1 MGLLYNYEILMEDK
15 KEIIHSWKEDGK
27 YCAVYSDL
35 SIVTGSEVKL
45 LTKIDL
51 STKSFT
57 ANGTRY
63 YIEDTRSID
72 RWVFEQ
78 QLTIEAGFGVEFDEM
93 LKAWKDVYGMLN
105 KQNFADSAVT
115 AYNMINGI
123 TKLFQREPTILKFCA
138 LFINTAEEDRRT
150 IDSDMITRK
159 IEDWKAEGLAIEGFF
174 EFSLLRVRGLGEGY
188 MKAIQSVSNLTDSI
202 SLNSEENQVES

>member
-1 MGLLYNYEILMEDK
+1 MEDK
-15 KEIIHSWKEDGK
+15 KEIIHSWKENGK
-27 YCAVYSDL
+27 HCAIYSDL
-35 SIVTGSEVKL
+35 SIVTGSEVQL
-45 LTKIDL
+45 LTKIDM

-93 LKAWKDVYGMLN
+93 LRAWKDQKDYLN
-105 KQNFADSAVT
+105 KQNFVDAAVQ
-115 AYNMINGI
+115 AYNMANGI
-123 TKLFQREPTILKFCA
+123 TKIFAREPTILKFCA

-150 IDSDMITRK
+150 IDADMITRK

-188 MKAIQSVSNLTDSI
+188 MKAIQSVSNLMEDTLS
-202 SLNSEENQVES
+202 SEPEKNLPD

>member
-1 MGLLYNYEILMEDK
+1 MEDK
-15 KEIIHSWKEDGK
+15 KEIIHSWTENGK

-35 SIVTGSEVKL
+35 SIETGSDRQL
-45 LTKIDL
+45 LTKIDQ

-93 LKAWKDVYGMLN
+93 LRAWKDVYAMLN

-150 IDSDMITRK
+150 IDADMISRK

-174 EFSLLRVRGLGEGY
+174 EFSLLRVRGLGESY
-188 MKAIQSVSNLTDSI
+188 MSAIRSVSTLMDNTD
-202 SLNSEENQVES
+202 NSGEKNPQ

>member
-1 MGLLYNYEILMEDK
+1 MEDK
-15 KEIIHSWKEDGK
+15 KEIIHSWKENGK
-27 YCAVYSDL
+27 YCAVYADL
-35 SIVTGSEVKL
+35 SLVTGSETKL

-51 STKSFT
+51 QTKSFV
-57 ANGTRY
+57 ANGVRY

-93 LKAWKDVYGMLN
+93 LRAWKDQVTYLN
-105 KQNFADSAVT
+105 KQDFVNSAVQ
-115 AYNMINGI
+115 AYNMANGI
-123 TKLFQREPTILKFCA
+123 TKVFAREPTILKFCA

-150 IDSDMITRK
+150 IDSDVISRK

-188 MKAIQSVSNLTDSI
+188 MKAIQSVSNLTESI
-202 SLNSEENQVES
+202 SSSEQSNQPEN

>member
-1 MGLLYNYEILMEDK
+1 MEDK
-15 KEIIHSWKEDGK
+15 LEIIHSWTENGK
-27 YCAVYSDL
+27 HCAIYSDL

-93 LKAWKDVYGMLN
+93 LRAWKDQVTYLN
-105 KQNFADSAVT
+105 KQDFVNSAVQ
-115 AYNMINGI
+115 AYNMANGI
-123 TKLFQREPTILKFCA
+123 TKVFAREPTILKFCA

-150 IDSDMITRK
+150 IDSDVISRK

-188 MKAIQSVSNLTDSI
+188 MKAIQSVSNLTESI
-202 SLNSEENQVES
+202 SSSEQSNQPEN

>member
-1 MGLLYNYEILMEDK
+1 MENK
-15 KEIIHSWKEDGK
+15 LEIIHSWKENNK
-27 YCAVYSDL
+27 YCAVYADL
-35 SIVTGSEVKL
+35 SLVTGSETKL

-51 STKSFT
+51 QTKSFV
-57 ANGTRY
+57 ANGVRY

-93 LKAWKDVYGMLN
+93 LRAWKDQKEYLN
-105 KQNFADSAVT
+105 KQNFVDAAVQ
-115 AYNMINGI
+115 AYNMANGI
-123 TKLFQREPTILKFCA
+123 TKIFAREPTILKFCA

-188 MKAIQSVSNLTDSI
+188 MKAIQSVSNLTDT
-202 SLNSEENQVES
+202 LSEKPAAKE

>member
-1 MGLLYNYEILMEDK
+1 MEDK
-15 KEIIHSWKEDGK
+15 KEIIHSWKENNK
-27 YCAVYSDL
+27 YCAVYEDL
-35 SIVTGSEVKL
+35 SLVTGSETKL

-51 STKSFT
+51 QTKSFV
-57 ANGTRY
+57 ANGVRY

-93 LKAWKDVYGMLN
+93 LRAWKDQKDYLN
-105 KQNFADSAVT
+105 KQNFVDAAVQ
-115 AYNMINGI
+115 AYNMANGI
-123 TKLFQREPTILKFCA
+123 TKIFAREPTILKFCA

-150 IDSDMITRK
+150 IDSDMISRK

-188 MKAIQSVSNLTDSI
+188 MKAIQSVSNLMEDT
-202 SLNSEENQVES
+202 LNSDQQKTNMPD

>member
-1 MGLLYNYEILMEDK
+1 MEDK
-15 KEIIHSWKEDGK
+15 KEIIHSWKENGK
-27 YCAVYSDL
+27 YCAVYADL
-35 SIVTGSEVKL
+35 SLVTGSETKL

-51 STKSFT
+51 QTKSFV
-57 ANGTRY
+57 ANGVRY

-93 LKAWKDVYGMLN
+93 LRAWKDQVTYLN
-105 KQNFADSAVT
+105 KQDFVNSAVQ
-115 AYNMINGI
+115 AYNMANGI
-123 TKLFQREPTILKFCA
+123 TKVFAREPTILKFCA

-150 IDSDMITRK
+150 IDSDVISRK

-188 MKAIQSVSNLTDSI
+188 MKAIQSVSNLTESI
-202 SLNSEENQVES
+202 SNSEQSNQPEN